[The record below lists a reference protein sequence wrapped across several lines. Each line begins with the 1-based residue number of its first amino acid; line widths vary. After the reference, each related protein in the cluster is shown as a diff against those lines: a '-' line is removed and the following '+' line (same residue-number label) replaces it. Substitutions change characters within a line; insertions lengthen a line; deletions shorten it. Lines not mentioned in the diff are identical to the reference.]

1 MTRIVLADDSGL
13 LRESLRRVL
22 EAQGIEVVAVC
33 EDGTSLL
40 RLADE
45 HRPDVVLSDIRMPPT
60 HTDEGLRAVLEVRA
74 KHPGIG
80 VLLLSQYAEAEYGV
94 RLLQEAG
101 RGVGYLLKD
110 RVADGAALADAV
122 RQVQQGGVVVDPDVV
137 ELLLHRPRVDDG
149 VARLTERERDV
160 LQLLAEGLT
169 NLAVAK
175 RLVLSTKTV
184 ETHVASVFTKLDLA
198 PAPDGH
204 RRVLAVLR
212 WLRNTPTSS

>member
-1 MTRIVLADDSGL
+1 MTRVVLADDSGL

-22 EAQGIEVVAVC
+22 EAQGIEVVDVC
-33 EDGTSLL
+33 DDGASLQ

-45 HRPDVVLSDIRMPPT
+45 HRPDVVLSDIRMPPS
-60 HTDEGLRAVLEVRA
+60 HTDEGLRAVLAVRS
-74 KHPGIG
+74 KYPGIG

-94 RLLQEAG
+94 RLLQDAG

-149 VARLTERERDV
+149 LTRLTERERDV

-169 NLAVAK
+169 NTAVAK
-175 RLVLSTKTV
+175 RLVLSPKTV
-184 ETHVASVFTKLDLA
+184 ETHVAAVFAKLDLP

-212 WLRNTPTSS
+212 WLRSTPPPV

>member
-1 MTRIVLADDSGL
+1 MTRVVLADDSGL

-22 EAQGIEVVAVC
+22 EAHDIQVADVC
-33 EDGTSLL
+33 ADGEGLL
-40 RLADE
+40 RLVDE

-60 HTDEGLRAVLEVRA
+60 HTDEGLRAVLAVRGN
-74 KHPGIG
+74 HPGIG

-110 RVADGAALADAV
+110 RVADGAALAEAV
-122 RQVQQGGVVVDPDVV
+122 RQVERGGVVVDPDVV
-137 ELLLHRPRVDDG
+137 ELLLHRPRIDDG
-149 VARLTERERDV
+149 LARLTEREREV

-169 NLAVAK
+169 NSAVAR
-175 RLVLSTKTV
+175 RLSLSPKTV
-184 ETHVASVFTKLDLA
+184 ETHVAAVFGKLDLP

-212 WLRNTPTSS
+212 WLRSTPAGG

>member
-1 MTRIVLADDSGL
+1 VTRIVLADDSGL

-22 EAQGIEVVAVC
+22 EAHGMDVAGVC
-33 EDGTSLL
+33 ADGESLL

-45 HRPDVVLSDIRMPPT
+45 LRPDVVLSDIRMPPT
-60 HTDEGLRAVLEVRA
+60 HTDEGLRAVLAVRGR
-74 KHPGIG
+74 HPDIG

-110 RVADGAALADAV
+110 RVADGAALADSV
-122 RQVQQGGVVVDPDVV
+122 RQVHQGGVVVDPDVV
-137 ELLLHRPRVDDG
+137 QLLLHRPRVDDG
-149 VARLTERERDV
+149 LARLSDRERDV
-160 LQLLAEGLT
+160 LQLMAEGLT
-169 NLAVAK
+169 NAAVAR
-175 RLVLSTKTV
+175 RLVLSSKTV
-184 ETHVASVFTKLDLA
+184 ETHVASVFAKLDLP

-212 WLRNTPTSS
+212 WLRSAPSP